1 MVGGGGGGGGG
12 GERPSLAGEGREVP
26 PGQSGLVGEGKGEES
41 VELGLEGGGGGHQG
55 GGQGGPGAD
64 TAMVTVDTLSIS

>member
-41 VELGLEGGGGGHQG
+41 VELGLEGGGGGQG
-55 GGQGGPGAD
+55 AGPD
-64 TAMVTVDTLSIS
+64 TASNTYVHEDQL